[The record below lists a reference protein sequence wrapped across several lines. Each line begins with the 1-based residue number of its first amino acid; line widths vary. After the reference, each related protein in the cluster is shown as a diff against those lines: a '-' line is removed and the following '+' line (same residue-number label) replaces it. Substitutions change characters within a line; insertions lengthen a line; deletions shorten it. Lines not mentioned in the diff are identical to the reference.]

1 MSVQTNRTEPLE
13 ESEVFHILGNDR
25 RRAIVQLLA
34 EEGGQI
40 DVSDVATEIA
50 ATESDTT
57 PVPNNLYK
65 SVYVSLQQTHLP
77 QLEEDAVIEYDSDA
91 KTIQSGRHFDE
102 VLQYVDGHTD
112 DHSRVL
118 GFTSDSVSSGSRSL
132 RSPASDCRSSRASIR
147 CSRACYCFL
156 PSLRAASISC
166 SGERGAPQLHIR
178 RPSNSGAQRAPRP
191 HLHVYPS
198 VTVRS
203 GRRRRSVPGDC

>member
-1 MSVQTNRTEPLE
+1 MSVQTNRADPLA

-34 EEGGQI
+34 EDGGQT

-77 QLEEDAVIEYDSDA
+77 QLEEDDVIEYDSDA
-91 KTIQSGRHFDE
+91 KTIRPGRHFDE
-102 VLQYVDGHTD
+102 VLQYVDGHAD

-118 GFTSDSVSSGSRSL
+118 
-132 RSPASDCRSSRASIR
+132 
-147 CSRACYCFL
+147 
-156 PSLRAASISC
+156 
-166 SGERGAPQLHIR
+166 QLHLGCCLLGLAIIALVGLGL
-178 RPSNSGAQRAPRP
+178 PGISALDPVLSSVLVLLVVGASSLYQLLA
-191 HLHVYPS
+191 
-198 VTVRS
+198 
-203 GRRRRSVPGDC
+203 